1 MKRGQYQ
8 RKRRLTCSVPGCNQ
22 PRRDPT
28 GSQRFALCERHWKER
43 LKQYRKT
50 QKANQAA
57 QRMSGAQS
65 YSVADV
71 YARWGAT
78 KARPAPPSP
87 VYYGDV
93 QVWGIVFAG
102 SYRLLLRGADAL
114 IMVPST
120 ARLYS
125 IPESEFGK
133 RQKVELQSVSC

>member
-1 MKRGQYQ
+1 
-8 RKRRLTCSVPGCNQ
+8 
-22 PRRDPT
+22 
-28 GSQRFALCERHWKER
+28 
-43 LKQYRKT
+43 
-50 QKANQAA
+50 
-57 QRMSGAQS
+57 MSGAQS

-93 QVWGIVFAG
+93 EVWGIVFAG
-102 SYRLLLRGADAL
+102 AYRLLLRGADAL

-125 IPESEFGK
+125 IPESEFAK
-133 RQKVELQSVSC
+133 RAPVAILTVAN